1 MGDVM
6 RNGYVQGEGLGPQK
20 TNWNGERAPTA
31 EEIARDG
38 VTEPRTAA
46 IGSTPEGAKNPLW
59 SAEEFN
65 GTWFFCCIP
74 LACAKIK
81 QTNIGEDVVKM
92 QIACCLILP
101 LTKEY
106 ARTGNTNR
114 FESTGYYD
122 DSDTNNAG
130 HHREWTEKD
139 PEAFTYTSKT
149 TFTTN
154 GVPAGLALGW
164 KTSRP
169 T

>member
-74 LACAKIK
+74 AVCAVIK
-81 QTNIGEDVVKM
+81 QTNVGEDIVKM
-92 QIACCLILP
+92 QALLCLVVP
-101 LTKEY
+101 ATVQF
-106 ARTGNTNR
+106 ARVGNSNR
-114 FESTGYYD
+114 FQGMNYAEHWQGGGDHGPTVYAGATR
-122 DSDTNNAG
+122 SD
-130 HHREWTEKD
+130 EVVE
-139 PEAFTYTSKT
+139 FTSKT
-149 TFTTN
+149 FRRN
-154 GVPAGLALGW
+154 ENIPAFAW
-164 KTSRP
+164 KVGE
-169 T
+169 